1 MEQTDKSNGRSTN
14 MSSLDWLEMKELIR
28 GAEGAILSG
37 TLNEWQHASTSTFH
51 ILASALL
58 DLNERISA
66 MERSADDRLARL
78 ESATNQPVECASNE

>member
-51 ILASALL
+51 ILATGLL
-58 DLNERISA
+58 DLNN
-66 MERSADDRLARL
+66 RLARL
-78 ESATNQPVECASNE
+78 ESTTNQPVECASDE

>member
-1 MEQTDKSNGRSTN
+1 MEQT
-14 MSSLDWLEMKELIR
+14 DWLEMKELIR

-58 DLNERISA
+58 DLNG
-66 MERSADDRLARL
+66 RLARL
-78 ESATNQPVECASNE
+78 ESTPNKPVECASDE